1 MALTAK
7 KLDQVRPTVP
17 VEEIGKGEAVRIN
30 INVPE
35 GTRKAWKK
43 AAIERDMTV
52 TDLIEAAVS
61 RYLSGE

>member
-17 VEEIGKGEAVRIN
+17 VQEVSKGDAVRIN
-30 INVPE
+30 INVSE
-35 GTRKAWKK
+35 ATRKEWKR

-52 TDLIEAAVS
+52 TQLIELAVAA
-61 RYLSGE
+61 YLRT

>member
-17 VEEIGKGEAVRIN
+17 VQDAAKGAVVRIN

-35 GTRKAWKK
+35 STRKTWKK

-52 TDLIEAAVS
+52 TELIEQAVS
-61 RYLSGE
+61 AYLSK

>member
-17 VEEIGKGEAVRIN
+17 VQEASKGESVRIN
-30 INVPE
+30 INVADV
-35 GTRKAWKK
+35 TRKTWKK

-52 TDLIEAAVS
+52 TQLIEEAVS
-61 RYLSGE
+61 QYLGAH